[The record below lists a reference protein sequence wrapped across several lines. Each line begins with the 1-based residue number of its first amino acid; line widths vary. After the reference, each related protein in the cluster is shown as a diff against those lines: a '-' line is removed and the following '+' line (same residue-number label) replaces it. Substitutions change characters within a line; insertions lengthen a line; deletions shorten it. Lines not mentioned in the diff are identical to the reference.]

1 MDMTLL
7 KEGAVIMI
15 MGMGTVFLFLV
26 IMIATTHLNEKVL
39 AFVNKYFP
47 EEIPEVKT
55 TKKKVDTK
63 DDEVAVAI
71 ACALRQRGNA

>member
-1 MDMTLL
+1 MNMALFNDGMFITIL
-7 KEGAVIMI
+7 
-15 MGMGTVFLFLV
+15 GMGTVFFFLV
-26 IMIATTHLNEKVL
+26 ILIWAMQITEQVL
-39 AFVNKYFP
+39 KFIGKYFP